1 MKDFDIRLRSKWS
14 FTYTQWNKPNA
25 KEAADFTSSDGDE
38 KQSKMATASSW
49 WLLKSLK
56 GQKW

>member
-1 MKDFDIRLRSKWS
+1 MKL
-14 FTYTQWNKPNA
+14 TYTQQIKPNA